1 MAHQTLHG
9 SCACGRNRY
18 VVEVPVNQ
26 AQLAELR
33 YDNTTASR
41 TYLQFLHT
49 HASLQNRHHVMLTQP
64 CTRHVVSCIRCR
76 IARKADRSPGNHSAS
91 PLTLWLRVPLGWF
104 TSATF
109 AQFPD
114 ETRSSI
120 QRTFTSPF
128 ASNTRR
134 QFCGYCGTQLT
145 SWHEKTRDDAE
156 HICLTVGS
164 LLDEDQAL
172 LGQLGFL
179 PSGDSSDEDSAIV
192 AGPSKLRSV
201 VRTEPQS
208 RGAPWFEE
216 IVENTRLGRIKQQR
230 GGHSSRDGSVKV
242 EWEVVEWTEADDA
255 DDEGTTP
262 GKRKIGE
269 VEGEDAEMRNV

>member
-1 MAHQTLHG
+1 VQW
-9 SCACGRNRY
+9 
-18 VVEVPVNQ
+18 
-26 AQLAELR
+26 
-33 YDNTTASR
+33 
-41 TYLQFLHT
+41 
-49 HASLQNRHHVMLTQP
+49 
-64 CTRHVVSCIRCR
+64 HVVKITSWPWNSCKSSCWLCTTIIKLISHN
-76 IARKADRSPGNHSAS
+76 IAGNISAA
-91 PLTLWLRVPLGWF
+91 PLTLWLRVPLTWY

-128 ASNTRR
+128 PTASNSRR

-145 SWHEKTRDDAE
+145 SWHERTKDDAD

-172 LGQLGFL
+172 LGQLGYL
-179 PSGDSSDEDSAIV
+179 PSGDSSDEDGAILV
-192 AGPSKLRSV
+192 GPSRSRSV
-201 VRTEPQS
+201 VKSEPQT

-230 GGHSSRDGSVKV
+230 GGHSSRDGSVRV
-242 EWEVVEWTEADDA
+242 EWEVVEYTEGDDA
-255 DDEGTTP
+255 DDESSGSS
-262 GKRKIGE
+262 KRKIGE
-269 VEGEDAEMRNV
+269 VDGAGDDTEMRGA